1 MELVL
6 EQSQIQKLSPEMIQS
21 MEILQMGMM
30 ELHEYVEELLLE
42 NPVLE
47 REERYER
54 EEGSSLLRKL
64 EWLTAGGRSRGA
76 SYSGEYRDMTENM
89 AASCGETLY
98 DHLSAQ
104 VPWHELS
111 PAVRRGVECVLT
123 GLNDNGWLEETEQ
136 ELVWRAGVSPEA
148 VTAAESVVRG
158 LEPAGV
164 GARTLAQCLELQ
176 LTRVGETGLA
186 LTIVREHLEDLA
198 KDHYNRIARA
208 TGASRETIQLA
219 CHRIRALDPRPGAPF
234 AHAEPTAYVTP
245 DVLVSEEDGRLVV
258 SDAGA
263 AMPELRISACYTE
276 LMRDSEDA
284 EVREYLTQK
293 VQQAEWVLKGIGRR
307 RDTMLRCARCIA
319 VRQED
324 FFRRGREFLRPMLL
338 SEVAAEIGVHE
349 STVSR
354 AVRNKYVQCAWGLFL
369 LSELFSRP
377 VSAAR
382 EDVSAEQ
389 VKSRLRDLLE
399 KEDRRRPLSD
409 QKLCDALAVQGMTL
423 ARRTVAKYRD
433 EMGYP
438 SAPGRREV

>member
-6 EQSQIQKLSPEMIQS
+6 EQSQIQKLSSEMIQS

-30 ELHEYVEELLLE
+30 ELHEYVEEQLLE

-54 EEGSSLLRKL
+54 EEGSALLRKM
-64 EWLTAGGRSRGA
+64 EWLTSGGRSRGA
-76 SYSGEYRDMTENM
+76 AYSGEYRDAAENM
-89 AASCGETLY
+89 AAPCGETLY
-98 DHLSAQ
+98 DHLNAQ
-104 VPWHELS
+104 VPWNELS

-123 GLNDNGWLEETEQ
+123 GLNDNGWLEETVQ
-136 ELVWRAGVSPEA
+136 ELARRGGIDPDA
-148 VTAAESVVRG
+148 VAAAESIVQG

-164 GARTLAQCLELQ
+164 GARTLTQCLELQ
-176 LTRVGETGLA
+176 LARAGETGLA

-208 TGASRETIQLA
+208 TGASREAIQQA
-219 CHRIRALDPRPGAPF
+219 CRRIRTLDPRPGAPF
-234 AHAEPTAYVTP
+234 AHAEPTAYVVP
-245 DVLVSEEDGRLVV
+245 DILVCEEDGRLLV
-258 SDAGA
+258 SDAGSL
-263 AMPELRISACYTE
+263 MPELRISACYMK

-284 EVREYLTQK
+284 AVREYLTQK
-293 VQQAEWVLKGIGRR
+293 MQQAEWVLKGIGRR
-307 RDTMLRCARCIA
+307 RDTMLRCAQCIVA
-319 VRQED
+319 RQED

-338 SEVAAEIGVHE
+338 AEVAAEIGVHE

-354 AVRNKYVQCAWGLFL
+354 AVRNKYVQCAWGLFP
-369 LSELFSRP
+369 LSGLFSRP
-377 VSAAR
+377 VGAAR

-389 VKSRLRDLLE
+389 VKSRLRELLE

-409 QKLCDALAVQGMTL
+409 QKLCDALAAQGMTL